1 MKLIRW
7 NPLLPATRSTSVLHD
22 EIDRLFDGLFDRTWS
37 GKVNAFLPA
46 AEIHETPEAFVVSLD
61 LPGVAASDVKVSLV
75 GDTLTIR
82 GEKKPAGEKNGSP
95 SRSERVYGSFERSF
109 TLGAAV
115 NTDQV
120 KATYRDGVLEVRVPK
135 AEEAKVREIEVRV
148 G

>member
-7 NPLLPATRSTSVLHD
+7 NPLLPATRGTSVFHD

-37 GKVNAFLPA
+37 GSVSAFLPA

-61 LPGVAASDVKVSLV
+61 LPGVATSDVRVSLV

-82 GEKKPAGEKNGSP
+82 GEKKPAGENGSP

-135 AEEAKVREIEVRV
+135 AEEAKVRDIEVQV